1 MNFGSFSHALQSS
14 IQAVGD
20 YRAELDAAAEMVS
33 KSGTWICATG
43 VGKSA
48 FIAEKFVASLRSI
61 GVPACFL
68 NATDLVHGDAGQIP
82 VGGTAVL
89 VSKSGNSSELL
100 SVLPLF
106 KGRNCRLIGITNEA
120 GSRMATQCELVLPLC
135 VKGEGD
141 PLNLMP
147 LVSCQVSLF
156 ICDYIA
162 AKVQELRQLTAEQY
176 AVNHPGGQLGFI
188 TGSRVS
194 DLTAWKDRRPFID
207 VQAPLLE
214 VVLRASE
221 HKTGLS
227 CIVDSGNRLV
237 GVVTDGDVRRAWTK
251 GHDLSKLD
259 ACEVANLDPVTVN
272 PDWLVVQAVRAME
285 SRPSPVLAAPV
296 VAADRVCLGVVTLHD
311 FVLQAAQ

>member
-1 MNFGSFSHALQSS
+1 MNFDSFSQALQSS

-20 YRAELDAAAEMVS
+20 YRRELDAAAALVS
-33 KSGTWICATG
+33 NSRPWICATG

-68 NATDLVHGDAGQIP
+68 SATDLVHGDAGQIP

-100 SVLPLF
+100 SALPLF
-106 KGRNCRLIGITNEA
+106 KGRNCELIGITNET
-120 GSRMATQCELVLPLC
+120 GSRMATQCDLVLPLC

-162 AKVQELRQLTAEQY
+162 AKVQELRRLTAEQY

-194 DLTAWKDRRPFID
+194 DLAAWKARQPFIN
-207 VQAPLLE
+207 VRAPLLE
-214 VVLRASE
+214 GVLRASE

-227 CIVDSGNRLV
+227 CIVDLETRLV
-237 GVVTDGDVRRAWTK
+237 GVITDGDVRRAWSN

-259 ACEVANLDPVTVN
+259 ACEVANLDPVTVS
-272 PDWLVVQAVRAME
+272 PDWLVVEAVRAME
-285 SRPSPVLAAPV
+285 SRANPVLAAPV
-296 VAADRVCLGVVTLHD
+296 VTADRICLGVVTLHD
-311 FVLQAAQ
+311 FVLQASQ